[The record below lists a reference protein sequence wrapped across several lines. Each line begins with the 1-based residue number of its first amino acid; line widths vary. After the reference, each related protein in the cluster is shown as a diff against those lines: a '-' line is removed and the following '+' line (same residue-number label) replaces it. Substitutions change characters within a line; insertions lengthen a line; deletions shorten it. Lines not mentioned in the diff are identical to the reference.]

1 MAMSTSEECAH
12 LGRGNEGIRVGSS
25 DSRHSPLP
33 AQVPLRRGQPWPS
46 GEWTG
51 QACRLQGGLG
61 SLWRLAVEDSEE
73 VPLVLQ
79 KSHPLVTPGPLVGIG
94 CVSGPGRTHRTVGK
108 TERTPQPLVQ
118 EPSWPRRKVG
128 AQVSWYPAGAL
139 TTHALQ
145 SRG

>member
-1 MAMSTSEECAH
+1 MAMSTSEECTH
-12 LGRGNEGIRVGSS
+12 PGRGNEGIQVGSS

-51 QACRLQGGLG
+51 QACRLPRGTRFPLEAGCRGLRRGPTSPAKKSPLGDPWAPGGN
-61 SLWRLAVEDSEE
+61 RLCEWSWENTQDSG
-73 VPLVLQ
+73 
-79 KSHPLVTPGPLVGIG
+79 KDG
-94 CVSGPGRTHRTVGK
+94 TH
-108 TERTPQPLVQ
+108 PQPLVQ